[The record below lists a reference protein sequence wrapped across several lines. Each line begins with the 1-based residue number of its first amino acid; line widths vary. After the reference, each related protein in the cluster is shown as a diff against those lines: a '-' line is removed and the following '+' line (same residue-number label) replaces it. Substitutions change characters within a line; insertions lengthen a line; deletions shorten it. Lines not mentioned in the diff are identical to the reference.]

1 MAGGVDGTRDA
12 VGAPRMW
19 CNEGQESLSDHG
31 IERLINGAGKSNSLM
46 PPSRFMMGA
55 DNPLNTVPQA

>member
-1 MAGGVDGTRDA
+1 
-12 VGAPRMW
+12 MW